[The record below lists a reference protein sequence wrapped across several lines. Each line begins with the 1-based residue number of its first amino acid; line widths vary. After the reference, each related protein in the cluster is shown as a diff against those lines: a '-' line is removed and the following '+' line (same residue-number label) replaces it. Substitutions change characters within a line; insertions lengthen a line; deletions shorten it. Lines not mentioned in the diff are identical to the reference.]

1 MSVSLDLPF
10 PPSVNG
16 LYAGKERRYKSPA
29 YKTWQSKAVQ
39 CLTDAPMVDGPVSVV
54 YTFTRPDKR
63 KRDLGNLEKAVSDIL
78 VKMSVIED
86 DSFIADMR
94 LKWGE
99 TDKGCRVEIERA
111 A

>member
-1 MSVSLDLPF
+1 MISIDLPY

-16 LYAGKERRYKSPA
+16 LYAGKDRRYTSPKYA
-29 YKTWQSKAVQ
+29 EWKSKAAQ
-39 CLTDAPMVDGPVSVV
+39 AMSSAPMLDGPVRVT

-63 KRDLGNLEKAVSDIL
+63 KRDLGNLEKPVSDFL

-86 DSFIADMR
+86 DCLIEEIK

-99 TDKGCRVEIERA
+99 TAKGCRVEVEA